1 MAIAKNGF
9 WADFRAFLARGN
21 VLDLAIAVVIGGA
34 FGKIISSLVE
44 DVITPA
50 ILNPALEAAGV
61 DQLQNLTYNSIRYGV
76 FLAAVLNFLVIAFC
90 IFLLIRSIENAQR
103 RFWRQ
108 KGEPTAPSPEAL
120 QMRTAESL
128 DRLSKALEDRR
139 V

>member
-1 MAIAKNGF
+1 M
-9 WADFRAFLARGN
+9 FR
-21 VLDLAIAVVIGGA
+21 
-34 FGKIISSLVE
+34 
-44 DVITPA
+44 
-50 ILNPALEAAGV
+50 ILALEAAGV
-61 DQLQNLTYNSIRYGV
+61 LITLTKFRPYNSIRYGV

>member
-1 MAIAKNGF
+1 MAKAKTGF

-50 ILNPALEAAGV
+50 ILSPALEAAGV
-61 DQLQNLTYNSIRYGV
+61 DQLQNLAYNGIRYGV

-108 KGEPTAPSPEAL
+108 KGEPAAPSPEEL

-128 DRLSKALEDRR
+128 DRLSKALEARR